1 MTTQT
6 SPALA
11 DQAPSCSRDNA
22 LQNEINVAVSNQY
35 ELLQNEDVDDEMP
48 MLTPNPVVTIQ
59 PPKVKKVRVPPI
71 TISNQTT
78 KQVRELMVQINVA
91 QTDYMMRAIKTG
103 VQLLCSTEEG
113 FRNIVNALKQSNV
126 QFYTY
131 TLVTE
136 QPVKVILSGL
146 SVYDT
151 AELETELLAHGVIP
165 AELKLFSRKV
175 VDLEESALYLLHFV
189 KGAVKLSELQKIKAL
204 FNTVVKWRYYD
215 RKPTDAVQCH
225 RCQRFGHGMRN
236 CNLIP
241 LCVKCGEKHLSAE
254 CKLPK
259 KADLQHVDRNTT
271 RASIKCANCSGQH
284 TANYRGCPS
293 RKIYIE
299 KLEKMRADRRQQAP
313 PLPARPNRVNNPP
326 HSATAGSYAQAL
338 MGNTSSNNSL
348 FSMSEFL
355 ALAREMF
362 DRLASCQTKQQQ
374 ILALFELTTKYVY
387 NV

>member
-1 MTTQT
+1 
-6 SPALA
+6 
-11 DQAPSCSRDNA
+11 
-22 LQNEINVAVSNQY
+22 
-35 ELLQNEDVDDEMP
+35 
-48 MLTPNPVVTIQ
+48 MLTPNPVVMIQ

-165 AELKLFSRKV
+165 VELKLFSRKV
-175 VDLEESALYLLHFV
+175 VVLEESALYLLHFV
-189 KGAVKLSELQKIKAL
+189 EGAVKLSELQKIKAL

-271 RASIKCANCSGQH
+271 RASIKCANCSGPQNLH
-284 TANYRGCPS
+284 RKAGENESRPSSASTTTPCASQSSQQSTSLRHSGFLCSGANGKY
-293 RKIYIE
+293 
-299 KLEKMRADRRQQAP
+299 
-313 PLPARPNRVNNPP
+313 
-326 HSATAGSYAQAL
+326 
-338 MGNTSSNNSL
+338 
-348 FSMSEFL
+348 
-355 ALAREMF
+355 
-362 DRLASCQTKQQQ
+362 KQQQ
-374 ILALFELTTKYVY
+374 QSIL
-387 NV
+387 NVGISRSGEGNV